1 MGQLSEAFIK
11 AVNEFK
17 ADYASGTFIKTF
29 NIKYRKSDSFQEL
42 KADDS
47 AKVPDDILKDM
58 ATRFVSEVIKTFSKD
73 KTIPSLVPELKEES
87 GKYTITFVNEEG
99 SLNATISVKPIPYEI
114 LTDNTSVKYKGVSL
128 IAPPGNMTKQYTKGK
143 PGEKKIKVDKL
154 AKKQDKRGSINPA
167 LLVTKMWDIN
177 VISKFIKP
185 KNTLANETN
194 VIFST
199 LENLMKD
206 TMLVIKKYQ
215 EPEPKGSE
223 NDDDKEIRINSYNDS
238 FKEEIEDKKTEIKD
252 LNRKEG
258 SSKAFEVSKG
268 PIKITTLIDTTKYT
282 IDPNKTII
290 EYNNNTLYKK

>member
-17 ADYASGTFIKTF
+17 ADYASGTFIKNF
-29 NIKYRKSDSFQEL
+29 NVKYRKSDSFQEL

-58 ATRFVSEVIKTFSKD
+58 ATNFVKEVIKAFSKD

-87 GKYTITFVNEEG
+87 GKYSVIFVNEEG
-99 SLNATISVKPIPYEI
+99 NLNATISVKPIPYEI
-114 LTDNTSVKYKGVSL
+114 LPENTSVKYKGVSL

-154 AKKQDKRGSINPA
+154 AKKQDKRGSVNPA
-167 LLVTKMWDIN
+167 LLITKMWDIN
-177 VISKFIKP
+177 VISKFTKP

-199 LENLMKD
+199 LENFMKE

-238 FKEEIEDKKTEIKD
+238 FKEEIEDKKTEVKD

-268 PIKITTLIDTTKYT
+268 PIKITTSIDTTKYT
-282 IDPNKTII
+282 IDPSKTVI